1 MSELWTVGN
10 NHTLGTYQESLTQ
23 TIALPIQN
31 ADSVSLISGEIPGG
45 LRLDGFNLVG
55 TPYEVKTLKTFSFVL
70 RAKKGNF
77 IDDRNIKIIID
88 GADAPTW
95 VTNEGGLPLGPN
107 NKFYI
112 LDSSRVDFQLQVI
125 DPDLP
130 AGDEITYFM
139 KDDSGDLPPGI
150 TLTSD
155 GRLVGIVEPI
165 LALEKRAG
173 TGYFDTNTYGE
184 YPFDFGLK
192 SFNGYESFYYDTTFY
207 DYAVATTSPK
217 KLNRYYEFTVSAS
230 DGITITD
237 RQFQVYLVGD
247 DYLRADNT
255 VMQIAT
261 GLFTAD
267 NTYIRTPIWLTPGD
281 LGYRRA
287 NNYVVIYLDVY
298 DPTSSQGIITY
309 SLQSTNA
316 DGSASI
322 LPPGLA
328 LDLSNG
334 EIAGF
339 TPYQPA
345 VTKEYKFTVR
355 ANRQSGTEDVV
366 FKDKEFTVKLLGEVE
381 SVITWNTASALGN
394 LRANLVS
401 TLFVSAT
408 STVTDAVLIYSLES
422 GSLPPGLTLTVDGQI
437 SGKIRQ
443 FGSTAAPG
451 LTTIDKATTV
461 MTFDGGTTTIDRS
474 YTFKVK
480 AQDQFGFSAI
490 EKEFVLTTTDPDDTL
505 YSNISIS
512 PLLKQSQRTAFRNF
526 ISNPAVFLPESIY
539 RPNDPTFGLQSEVKI
554 LAYAGIETK
563 AINQYI
569 AAISRNHKRKKLKIG
584 AVKKALAINPGT
596 TDTVYEIVYIDVFDP
611 YEPATGKTKKSV
623 EINTKNKITA
633 DQIQFETQDDNTG
646 VGTGNAGFTIEL
658 RGGAVFSPASSGD
671 ITIFTRSGPVIF
683 SVGSNITLELQD
695 GSDIIVANID
705 NSINADP
712 LRLRPLGDTLKIDSN
727 AIKVSEK
734 LDNKRYISNITN
746 MRDQIA
752 TVGENLQDFLPLWMR
767 TSQTVGQPQLGYTL
781 AIPLC
786 YCKPGTADQIILNI
800 TNNAFDFSTI
810 DLEIDRYIIDST
822 DGNSEN
828 QYLAF
833 NNYQYNV

>member
-23 TIALPIQN
+23 TIALPITG
-31 ADSVSLISGEIPGG
+31 ADSVTLISGEIPGG
-45 LRLDGFNLVG
+45 LRLEGFNLVG
-55 TPYEVKTLKTFSFVL
+55 TPFEVKILKTFSFVL
-70 RAKKGNF
+70 RAKKDNY
-77 IDDRNIKIIID
+77 IDDRTIKIIID
-88 GADAPTW
+88 GADAPSW
-95 VTNEGGLPLGPN
+95 VTNQGGLPLGPN
-107 NKFYI
+107 SKFYI
-112 LDSSRVDFQLQVI
+112 LDSSLVDFQLQVI

-130 AGDEITYFM
+130 AGDTITYFM
-139 KDDSGDLPPGI
+139 KDDAGELPPGI
-150 TLTSD
+150 TLSST
-155 GRLVGIVEPI
+155 GRLSGIVEPI
-165 LALEKRAG
+165 LALEKRAS
-173 TGYFDTNTYGE
+173 TGYFDANTYGA

-237 RQFQVYLVGD
+237 RQFQIYLVGD

-255 VMQIAT
+255 IMQLAT

-267 NTYIRTPIWLTPGD
+267 NTYVRTPIWLTPGD

-287 NNYVVIYLDVY
+287 NNFVVIYLDVY

-309 SLQSTNA
+309 SLQATNA
-316 DGSASI
+316 DGSTSI
-322 LPPGLA
+322 LPPGLS
-328 LDLSNG
+328 LDLTNG

-355 ANRQSGTEDVV
+355 ANRQSGTQAAVT
-366 FKDKEFTVKLLGEVE
+366 KDKEFTIKLLGEVE
-381 SVITWNTASALGN
+381 SVITWNTISSLGN

-401 TLFVSAT
+401 TLFVNAS

-422 GSLPPGLTLTVDGQI
+422 GSLPPGLTLTVDGQL

-443 FGSTAAPG
+443 FGSSTQLG
-451 LTTIDKATTV
+451 LTTIDKATTA

-474 YTFKVK
+474 YTFKIK

-490 EKEFVLTTTDPDDTL
+490 ERTFILTTTDPDDTL
-505 YSNISIS
+505 YSNISMS
-512 PLLKQSQRTAFRNF
+512 PLLKQVQRTLFRNF
-526 ISNPAVFLPESIY
+526 ISNPAVFLPEAIY
-539 RPNDPTFGLQSEVKI
+539 RPNDTIFGLQSEVKI

-563 AINQYI
+563 DINEYI
-569 AAISRNHKRKKLKIG
+569 AAISRNHKRKKLRVG
-584 AVKKALAINPGT
+584 GVKKAIAVNPGT
-596 TDTVYEIVYIDVFDP
+596 TDTVYEIVYVDLFDP
-611 YEPATGKTKKSV
+611 YEPTNGKTKKSV
-623 EINTKNKITA
+623 NITTKKKLTT
-633 DQIQFETQDDNTG
+633 DQVQFETQDDNTG
-646 VGTGNAGFTIEL
+646 VGTGNSVFDIQL
-658 RGGAVFSPASSGD
+658 RGGNSTSPASSGD
-671 ITIFTRSGPVIF
+671 ITIFTRLGPVIF
-683 SVGSNITLELQD
+683 SGGSSITVELQD
-695 GSDIIVANID
+695 GTDVIVANID

-727 AIKVSEK
+727 AIKISQT
-734 LDNKRYISNITN
+734 LDNTRYISNITN

-767 TSQTVGQPQLGYTL
+767 TSQTIGQPQLGYTL

-800 TNNAFDFSTI
+800 TNNGFDFSTL
-810 DLEIDRYIIDST
+810 DLEIDRYVIDST
-822 DGNSEN
+822 NGNSED

-833 NNYQYNV
+833 NNYQFNV